1 MKDCNIGRH
10 SRNQKKFIDRI
21 IFMTE
26 SFKKEI
32 HGCFFESIPTSWN
45 NGLFIIALMKINFHQ
60 ALSKIPVR
68 LYRAA

>member
-1 MKDCNIGRH
+1 MHTDNIGRH

-21 IFMTE
+21 ILMTE

-32 HGCFFESIPTSWN
+32 HGCFFESIPASWTT
-45 NGLFIIALMKINFHQ
+45 GIFIIALMKINFELV
-60 ALSKIPVR
+60 LSKIPVR